1 MSNYRSVLSLTI
13 LPFRF
18 MVLLF
23 CLVLRIDAGALAEF
37 LKQPD
42 SLSKA
47 NVHSIAELYGL
58 ETTIKTIVVDNNSCN
73 DEDFN
78 LLDLSPFVNLVHFEV
93 GSFSFAHVDYVIIDG
108 MQFLESVIIGEKSFV
123 DYHNVA
129 SSGDTDKT
137 LSIQDCPMLKVLKV
151 QNCSFKFYKELLLK
165 NLSAFETLDMGSV
178 TMAGE
183 CFVSARLELVSS
195 TKYCLSGLDLP
206 ALKQLV
212 FPRKAFMVSKYAV
225 FESISI
231 GLILPF
237 RFTRTS
243 FNSAWA

>member
-1 MSNYRSVLSLTI
+1 
-13 LPFRF
+13 

-23 CLVLRIDAGALAEF
+23 CLVLRLDAGALAEF
-37 LKQPD
+37 FEQPD

-93 GSFSFAHVDYVIIDG
+93 GSFSFAHVDYVII
-108 MQFLESVIIGEKSFV
+108 
-123 DYHNVA
+123 
-129 SSGDTDKT
+129 
-137 LSIQDCPMLKVLKV
+137 
-151 QNCSFKFYKELLLK
+151 
-165 NLSAFETLDMGSV
+165 V

-206 ALKQLV
+206 AVKQLV

-225 FESISI
+225 CESISI
-231 GLILPF
+231 RLILPF
-237 RFTRTS
+237 RYTRTS

>member
-1 MSNYRSVLSLTI
+1 M
-13 LPFRF
+13 
-18 MVLLF
+18 
-23 CLVLRIDAGALAEF
+23 
-37 LKQPD
+37 
-42 SLSKA
+42 
-47 NVHSIAELYGL
+47 
-58 ETTIKTIVVDNNSCN
+58 
-73 DEDFN
+73 
-78 LLDLSPFVNLVHFEV
+78 
-93 GSFSFAHVDYVIIDG
+93 DYVIIDG